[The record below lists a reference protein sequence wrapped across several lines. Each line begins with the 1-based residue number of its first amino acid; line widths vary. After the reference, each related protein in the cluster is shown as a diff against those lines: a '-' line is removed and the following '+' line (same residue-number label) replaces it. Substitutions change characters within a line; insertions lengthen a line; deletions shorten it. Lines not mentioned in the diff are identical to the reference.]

1 MDFNQRM
8 ATLSKLQRYIK
19 SEIKEPMFR
28 ILPRKVDYSELLE
41 LASAMAEELPD
52 YDIEY
57 DELSYDSKREFFQ
70 DLAYDIVDR
79 AERELEK
86 QEEVV

>member
-1 MDFNQRM
+1 M

-19 SEIKEPMFR
+19 SEIKQPMFR
-28 ILPRKVDYSELLE
+28 ILPRKV
-41 LASAMAEELPD
+41 
-52 YDIEY
+52 EY

-86 QEEVV
+86 QEEVA